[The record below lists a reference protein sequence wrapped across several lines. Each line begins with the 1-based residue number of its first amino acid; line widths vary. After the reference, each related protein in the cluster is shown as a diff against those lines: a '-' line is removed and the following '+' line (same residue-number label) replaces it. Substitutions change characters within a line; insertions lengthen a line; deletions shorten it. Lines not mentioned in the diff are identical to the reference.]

1 MNSAASIYIPR
12 MSLGWS
18 IDFINKIMNQHRIG
32 TMSHIDFT
40 PINKKHGF
48 SENYEQDFVSAFIHF
63 SSTDYLFENIKAG
76 RPYKLQISPSEYWIC
91 LLNKNPIPR
100 TMMNVHQIVENCR
113 YLENLLELQGKKI
126 ELLERKLELLDMEKN
141 DIKHKNFET
150 LN

>member
-18 IDFINKIMNQHRIG
+18 IDFINKIMNQNRIG
-32 TMSHIDFT
+32 IVNHIDFT
-40 PINKKHGF
+40 SINKKHGF

-76 RPYKLQISPSEYWIC
+76 RPYKLIINPNEYWIC

-100 TMMNVHQIVENCR
+100 TLMNIHQVVENCR
-113 YLENLLELQGKKI
+113 YLENLLQLQGKKI
-126 ELLERKLELLDMEKN
+126 ELLERKLEVLDMEKN
-141 DIKHKNFET
+141 DIKHKN
-150 LN
+150 

>member
-18 IDFINKIMNQHRIG
+18 IDFINKIMIQNRIG

-126 ELLERKLELLDMEKN
+126 ELLERKLEVLDMEKN